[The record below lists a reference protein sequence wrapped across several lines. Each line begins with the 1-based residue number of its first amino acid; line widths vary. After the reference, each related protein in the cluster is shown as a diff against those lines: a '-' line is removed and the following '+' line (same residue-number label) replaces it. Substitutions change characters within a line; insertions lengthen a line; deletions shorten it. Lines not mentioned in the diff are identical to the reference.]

1 MDNIKILNIY
11 YFLISIIPL
20 SIIAGPSISLV
31 IILLISIIFLINLRY
46 LKGNFQKKNVLYLFL
61 VLYLYLIFNSFISID
76 YKEGIFRNFGFIR
89 FIILFIAINLFFYI
103 SKNDYKFLNIW
114 TIIILS
120 LVFDSFIEFIFGRN
134 LLGHGDGLYADRI
147 VSFFKDE
154 PIVGA

>member
-76 YKEGIFRNFGFIR
+76 YKEGIFRNLGFIR

-103 SKNDYKFLNIW
+103 SEDDYKFLNIW
-114 TIIILS
+114 TIIIFQS
-120 LVFDSFIEFIFGRN
+120 ICNTLV
-134 LLGHGDGLYADRI
+134 
-147 VSFFKDE
+147 
-154 PIVGA
+154 